1 MVWLSNNLSKMNCP
15 NCKNPIQD
23 NYTECE
29 WCGGKI
35 NPSKNNKKIEDSIV
49 LTFKLKKT
57 KGYGEHEV
65 LRLFINNYFI
75 ERFIL
80 KDGIDY
86 TFTIEDEKP
95 LFEYEWEGY
104 TRRYKMFD
112 KKFVLGKKYLIE
124 FESSFLGVEFDNP
137 RITMTK

>member
-1 MVWLSNNLSKMNCP
+1 MNCP

-35 NPSKNNKKIEDSIV
+35 NPSKNNKKIENSIV
-49 LTFKLKKT
+49 LTLKLKKT

-86 TFTIEDEKP
+86 TLTIEDEKL

-104 TRRYKMFD
+104 ARRYKMFA
-112 KKFVLGKKYLIE
+112 KKFVLGEKYLIE
-124 FESSFLGVEFDNP
+124 FEPSFLGVEFDNP
-137 RITMTK
+137 RITMIK